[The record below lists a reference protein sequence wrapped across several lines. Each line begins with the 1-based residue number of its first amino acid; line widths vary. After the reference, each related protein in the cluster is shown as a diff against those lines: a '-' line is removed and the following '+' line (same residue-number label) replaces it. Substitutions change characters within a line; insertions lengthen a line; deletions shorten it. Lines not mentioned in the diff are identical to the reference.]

1 MDATRQHLAEQYRKL
16 LAEIY
21 QGCAEPDFPA
31 SPSEL
36 QIQRWWAAG
45 FLPNRGVTQRHGKL
59 RILERGRWNRCP
71 GPDFTHA
78 EIELDGRRVRGDIE
92 IDPRAQDWEA
102 HGHGANPAFNN
113 VVLHIVL
120 TPPPTGWYT
129 RNSLH
134 TDIPILYLPPS
145 AWSQVSDTDT
155 HHCDDSLPRCRK
167 PLADMPAE
175 DIAHLLKA
183 AASYRQEKK
192 RRHFRRR
199 VAISGEAQAW
209 YEAWATTLGYS
220 ANKEAMQTLAMRAP
234 VQELGRHAEPIL
246 LGTAGFL
253 LPVLPE
259 RSEAEARQYHRQVW
273 DSWWLLRDK
282 FELSEGRTILWN
294 PAPVRP
300 MNHPQRRIAALATT
314 ARKWGQILPLLSAA
328 RAAELTKLLT
338 STSHPFWDTHFTLAS
353 APMRKATALIGQQ
366 RVTDFLTNHVYAYD
380 EHPASWE
387 RFLALRSTPLP
398 SSTQRTAKLLFGD
411 RDELKSILGKA
422 YAQQALRQIDAD
434 FCACNI
440 CLDCAFPAQLAQWQH

>member
-1 MDATRQHLAEQYRKL
+1 MEATRQHLAEQYRKL
-16 LAEIY
+16 LADIY
-21 QGCAEPDFPA
+21 QGCAEPEFPA
-31 SPSEL
+31 LPPEL

-45 FLPNRGVTQRHGKL
+45 FLTNHGETQRHGKL

-120 TPPPTGWYT
+120 TPPPAGWYT

-145 AWSQVSDTDT
+145 AWSQVSDTST
-155 HHCDDSLPRCRK
+155 RHYDDSLPRCRK

-175 DIAHLLKA
+175 TIIRLLKA

-192 RRHFRRR
+192 RRHFRQR
-199 VAISGEAQAW
+199 VAVAGEAQAW

-282 FELSEGRTILWN
+282 FELSEGRMIQWN
-294 PAPVRP
+294 PVPVRP

-314 ARKWGQILPLLSAA
+314 ARKWNQILPLLNAA

-338 STSHPFWDTHFTLAS
+338 STSHPFWDTHYTLAS
-353 APMRKATALIGQQ
+353 AAMHKASALIGQQ
-366 RVTDFLTNHVYAYD
+366 RVTDFLINHVYAYD

-387 RFLALRSTPLP
+387 SFLALRSSPLP
-398 SSTQRTAKLLFGD
+398 PSTQRTAELLFGE
-411 RDELKSILGKA
+411 RDELKSVLVKA

-440 CLDCAFPAQLAQWQH
+440 CMDCAFPAQLAQWQH